1 MRHRRGN
8 RVSISIC
15 DRNLILGI
23 ICLERIREGN
33 VKVKFDRKILVCRYT
48 RFCLSVIRNSYIA
61 CRNGNVLDR
70 YACSLYA
77 VSINNG
83 RADVATVCRCCNIAK
98 RIKLNRSAFCGNRGS
113 IALSNNGIGDVN
125 IIFKRAY
132 AILNSV
138 CGNFSVQTHNTIFRI
153 NSRFSR

>member
-15 DRNLILGI
+15 DRNFILGI

-48 RFCLSVIRNSYIA
+48 RFCLRVIRDSYIV
-61 CRNGNVLDR
+61 CRNGNVLNR
-70 YACSLYA
+70 YACCLYA

-83 RADVATVCRCCNIAK
+83 RADIAAVYRNFNIAK
-98 RIKLNRSAFCGNRGS
+98 RIKEYHSVFGT
-113 IALSNNGIGDVN
+113 
-125 IIFKRAY
+125 
-132 AILNSV
+132 NSTV
-138 CGNFSVQTHNTIFRI
+138 
-153 NSRFSR
+153 